1 MAVDKREKPK
11 LTTCFRD
18 ESLCC
23 KNHLL
28 NQIIKLARRKKP
40 LTQDSS
46 GSKKV
51 PAQKNTDATTVLVRY
66 SLTLCN
72 L

>member
-28 NQIIKLARRKKP
+28 NQIIKLARRKKTF
-40 LTQDSS
+40 TQARLRT
-46 GSKKV
+46 
-51 PAQKNTDATTVLVRY
+51 AQEVKRFLLRRILMLLQV
-66 SLTLCN
+66 
-72 L
+72 